1 MINIIIIT
9 IIIIIIIIIITLI
22 TLIIIIIIIIVIVI
36 VIIIIIIIV
45 IIIYMINR
53 LKIEVPLR
61 RFDHYDS
68 LLRDNKKSGIKCQQV
83 CPLTVIRSAGLNNVT

>member
-9 IIIIIIIIIITLI
+9 IIIIIIIIIIITLI
-22 TLIIIIIIIIVIVI
+22 TLIIIIIIVIV
-36 VIIIIIIIV
+36 IIIIV

-83 CPLTVIRSAGLNNVT
+83 CPLTVVRSAGLNNVT